1 MERRKKMTVKEV
13 RQRQTRMAT
22 TISYYL
28 RQSLAPSS
36 LSCLIVEYYH
46 RSFISHIIL
55 NLINYIVNFIIAII
69 AFIINR
75 SFYCIINHN
84 NNDNNNNNNNKMCLI
99 ETYLQMAQI
108 DAQIKQQNGSVEAIL
123 DLSNKDEK
131 SQKEIQTIT
140 DRMEK
145 QNLNDHNDDNVEN
158 SNKTPTESS
167 SNESFVQLFKMFAKF
182 GDCKSTGETIT
193 LSNSDKWFK
202 QAKIIDPSN
211 RTITTTDTGI
221 YFKQVSK

>member
-1 MERRKKMTVKEV
+1 
-13 RQRQTRMAT
+13 
-22 TISYYL
+22 
-28 RQSLAPSS
+28 
-36 LSCLIVEYYH
+36 
-46 RSFISHIIL
+46 
-55 NLINYIVNFIIAII
+55 
-69 AFIINR
+69 
-75 SFYCIINHN
+75 
-84 NNDNNNNNNNKMCLI
+84 
-99 ETYLQMAQI
+99 MAQI
-108 DAQIKQQNGSVEAIL
+108 DAQIKQPNGSVEAIL

-221 YFKQVSK
+221 YFKQVSKTKKTLNFKEYNLFLEKLATVKKIDLAELKNKLQQSGPPATNKTTTAVTSGAIGRLTDHTKYTGSHKQRFDESGKGRGKAGRVDITPNTGYVSGFKSTT

>member
-1 MERRKKMTVKEV
+1 
-13 RQRQTRMAT
+13 
-22 TISYYL
+22 
-28 RQSLAPSS
+28 
-36 LSCLIVEYYH
+36 
-46 RSFISHIIL
+46 
-55 NLINYIVNFIIAII
+55 
-69 AFIINR
+69 
-75 SFYCIINHN
+75 
-84 NNDNNNNNNNKMCLI
+84 MCLI

-108 DAQIKQQNGSVEAIL
+108 DAHIKQPNGSIETIL
-123 DLSNKDEK
+123 DLSNDDEK
-131 SQKEIQTIT
+131 SRKEIQTIS
-140 DRMEK
+140 DRIEQ
-145 QNLNDHNDDNVEN
+145 QNLNDNNDVEN
-158 SNKTPTESS
+158 CNNKTTTTESS